1 MAGVPRLLRAHRAR
15 EALLRSPG
23 LARRP
28 DPVDVKLACAKTEGG
43 RRKAANGD
51 SSLLKRFVDPL
62 LERRECITAGHIFL
76 CAETT
81 LLEKERESITTGHGY
96 FSLSR

>member
-1 MAGVPRLLRAHRAR
+1 MAGVPRLRAHRAR
-15 EALLRSPG
+15 EALRSPG
-23 LARRP
+23 LARP
-28 DPVDVKLACAKTEGG
+28 DPVDVKLTCATEGG

-51 SSLLKRFVDPL
+51 SSLLKRLVDL
-62 LERRECITAGHIFL
+62 LERECITGHIFL
-76 CAETT
+76 CETT